1 MYYTKKIRIKTNKQ
15 QKEDLLAYERVYHR
29 EIHKIT
35 SLLCRENRFT
45 KFENDLI
52 DNRIADGSKWYIFQ
66 FAKMHK
72 LQNKKG
78 RKASYGRS
86 STWHPTSFRII
97 DNYLYLYFGDDFS
110 ISQDAYELRPI
121 DNKQENLSSL
131 KILRLDIVHDERYFY
146 ANFLVSTN
154 ELDEKIRNLL
164 K

>member
-15 QKEDLLAYERVYHR
+15 QKEDLLAYERIYHK

-35 SLLCRENRFT
+35 LLLCRENKFI

-52 DNRIADGSKWYIFQ
+52 DNQIADGSKWYIFQ

-78 RKASYGRS
+78 KKSCYGRS
-86 STWHPTSFRII
+86 STWHPTSFKIK
-97 DNYLYLYFGDDFS
+97 DNFLHLYFGCDFP
-110 ISQDAYELRPI
+110 INQDSYELRPI
-121 DNKQENLSSL
+121 ENIQEDLSSL

-154 ELDEKIRNLL
+154 ELDEKIRNIL